1 MRYEIKIIL
10 ATFIMIAVLSSGC
23 ADTLASLTKQLE
35 KTQEQIIPEG
45 TGTTPDQIRVGAWN
59 IQVYGTS
66 KASNP
71 VVMATIRDVVDD
83 YSIIAIQELRDDS
96 CANGQCSSIKAIM
109 DFVPGNYDFIV
120 SPRLGDSISKEQY
133 LIIYDDHLF
142 ELVRTEVIPDP
153 DNLFER
159 EPYAVQFRDENS
171 TEMFAVVVCHIQPDN
186 AVLEIH
192 HLETAVKDLIV
203 RYGDQDVIILGDFNA
218 DCNYFRGELFTDKVN
233 LIGEWQDTT
242 VGNTDCAYDRI
253 FVTNEM
259 SRFVDGRI
267 GYVDRRSIINEDVS
281 DHYPVYFVW
290 KGDN

>member
-10 ATFIMIAVLSSGC
+10 ATFIAIAVLSSGC

-35 KTQEQIIPEG
+35 KTQEGLIPE
-45 TGTTPDQIRVGAWN
+45 TNATTPDQIRIGAWN
-59 IQVYGTS
+59 IQTYGQS

-109 DFVPGNYDFIV
+109 DFIPGNYDFIV

-153 DNLFER
+153 ENLFER
-159 EPYAVQFRDENS
+159 EPYAVQFRDENGS
-171 TEMFAVVVCHIQPDN
+171 EMFAVVVCHIKPDN

-203 RYGDQDVIILGDFNA
+203 RYGDQDVIIIGDMNA
-218 DCNYFRGELFTDKVN
+218 DCNYFRGELFTDKIS

-242 VGNTDCAYDRI
+242 VSATDCAYDRI

-259 SRFVDGRI
+259 SRFVEGRT
-267 GYVDRRSIINEDVS
+267 GYVDRRSIINQDVS

-290 KGDN
+290 KGDT